1 MGLVTRRAVGGGAG
15 LDFGVGLF
23 TVTTVKKVCV
33 FITAVPIGN
42 PKLQGGWC
50 KPNHQPIGGSDPNH
64 QGMEGRGK
72 RCVGLSVCVCVYYC
86 RT

>member
-1 MGLVTRRAVGGGAG
+1 MGLVTQRAVGGGSG

-50 KPNHQPIGGSDPNH
+50 KPNHQPIGGSDSNH
-64 QGMEGRGK
+64 QGIWSSPRAM
-72 RCVGLSVCVCVYYC
+72 CVGTDKGVE
-86 RT
+86 